1 MGREDNVNMDQELK
15 QTIECV
21 YELCEEVEKTLQKT
35 VTLQNPPESSAT
47 NRIDDV
53 CHVFDSFR

>member
-21 YELCEEVEKTLQKT
+21 YELCEEVEKTLQK
-35 VTLQNPPESSAT
+35 NRNAPKPP
-47 NRIDDV
+47 
-53 CHVFDSFR
+53 

>member
-1 MGREDNVNMDQELK
+1 MGREDNMNMDQELK

-35 VTLQNPPESSAT
+35 VTLQNPLKALLQDRKS
-47 NRIDDV
+47 V
-53 CHVFDSFR
+53 V